1 MQHAAPV
8 SESMQHV
15 SGVSASA
22 SGATFIAFSGGVEST
37 TMALLF
43 GHKAQ
48 CVFTDTGAEHGLMYD
63 RLNDVEKK
71 LKAIHGDG
79 FHVLRIKAE
88 KCDGKPIDNL
98 TDYIRH
104 TGIFP
109 NQVMRFCTK
118 YFKIAPYNA
127 FLRDKTPCSLMV
139 GLNADEIEK
148 REGNH
153 GLYGV
158 TVEYPLVDLGMNR
171 EKCKQMLAA
180 YDLLPK
186 LPPYMRR
193 GGCKYCPYKS
203 RKEYAA
209 MVHLAPD
216 EMEEIAQ
223 LEEDIN
229 QGERNTRGKFW
240 AAAMAIPEGFRKF
253 METEKSQTLFTPDE
267 MYGQQTG
274 AIETACGVFCHR

>member
-1 MQHAAPV
+1 
-8 SESMQHV
+8 
-15 SGVSASA
+15 
-22 SGATFIAFSGGVEST
+22 
-37 TMALLF
+37 MALLF

-48 CVFTDTGAEHGLMYD
+48 CVFTDTGAEHKLMYD
-63 RLNDVEKK
+63 RLDDVERK
-71 LKAIHGDG
+71 LKGIHGES
-79 FHVLRIKAE
+79 FKVLRIKAE

-104 TGIFP
+104 TGVFP

-127 FLRDKTPCSLMV
+127 FLRDKTPCNLMV
-139 GLNADEIEK
+139 GLNADEIGK

-153 GLYGV
+153 GIEGV
-158 TVEYPLVDLGMNR
+158 TVEYPLVDLGMTR
-171 EKCKQMLAA
+171 DKCKQMLAA

-216 EMEEIAQ
+216 EMEEIAR
-223 LEEDIN
+223 LEEEVN
-229 QGERNTRGKFW
+229 ASGKREKFW
-240 AAAMAIPEGFRKF
+240 AAANSIPEGFRRF
-253 METEKSQTLFTPDE
+253 MEVEKSQSLFTAKE
-267 MYGQQTG
+267 MYEQQPGT
-274 AIETACGVFCHR
+274 IETACGIFCHR

>member
-1 MQHAAPV
+1 MTARATDVDSQ
-8 SESMQHV
+8 
-15 SGVSASA
+15 SGVVAGRHSCPPPCS
-22 SGATFIAFSGGVEST
+22 TFIAFSGGVEST

-48 CVFTDTGAEHGLMYD
+48 CVFTDTGAEHGVMYD
-63 RLNDVEKK
+63 RLDDVEQK
-71 LKAIHGDG
+71 LKGIHGSG
-79 FHVLRIKAE
+79 FSLLRIKAE

-104 TGIFP
+104 TGVFP

-139 GLNADEIEK
+139 GLNADEIGK

-153 GLYGV
+153 GIEGV
-158 TVEYPLVDLGMNR
+158 NVEYPLVDLELTR
-171 EKCKQMLAA
+171 DKCIQMLAA
-180 YDLLPK
+180 YDLLPN

-209 MVHLAPD
+209 MVHLAPE
-216 EMEEIAQ
+216 EMEEIAR
-223 LEEDIN
+223 LEEEIN
-229 QGERNTRGKFW
+229 QTGKREKFW
-240 AAAMAIPEGFRKF
+240 AAANAIPEGFRRF
-253 METEKSQTLFTPDE
+253 MEVEKSQSLFTSEE
-267 MYGQQTG
+267 MYEQQPGT
-274 AIETACGVFCHR
+274 IESACGAFCHR